1 MDVDGELLEVEG
13 WIIREFSI
21 SCEVR
26 CKKDGFKCRIT
37 TVYGTVYEDK
47 RQCFIDEL
55 FKIVLDGN
63 KPSIIGGGGFNLVRS
78 QKDKSNGRVD
88 LKWCDSFIN
97 WIDKSSLVEI
107 KLMGR
112 NFTWTNIQ
120 ENALMSSIDRIF
132 CSTDFEVHIP

>member
-1 MDVDGELLEVEG
+1 MGVDGELLEVEG

-47 RQCFIDEL
+47 RQCFIVEL

-63 KPSIIGGGGFNLVRS
+63 KPSIIGG
-78 QKDKSNGRVD
+78 
-88 LKWCDSFIN
+88 
-97 WIDKSSLVEI
+97 
-107 KLMGR
+107 
-112 NFTWTNIQ
+112 
-120 ENALMSSIDRIF
+120 ASI
-132 CSTDFEVHIP
+132 